1 MEDKVELVETNN
13 LTRKQNIILYFFI
26 YAFLGWIL
34 ETAFCILT
42 TGTFTKRGFLYGP
55 ICPIYGFGAIL
66 LIESLKNIKTNT
78 VGKFFVGM
86 IAFTIFEYVV
96 SVVLESLFGLRWWDY
111 TGQPFNFQGRVSLSF
126 SIVWGILG
134 VIFVEKIHPF
144 ITKVIEK
151 KIVLIS
157 NKKKI
162 IILYSFAFITIIDFI
177 CSVVK
182 YVNI

>member
-42 TGTFTKRGFLYGP
+42 TGVFTKRGFLYGP

-78 VGKFFVGM
+78 VSPSMTLTPLAKYSRK
-86 IAFTIFEYVV
+86 I
-96 SVVLESLFGLRWWDY
+96 LCWDD
-111 TGQPFNFQGRVSLSF
+111 
-126 SIVWGILG
+126 SI
-134 VIFVEKIHPF
+134 
-144 ITKVIEK
+144 
-151 KIVLIS
+151 
-157 NKKKI
+157 
-162 IILYSFAFITIIDFI
+162 Y
-177 CSVVK
+177 
-182 YVNI
+182 NI

>member
-66 LIESLKNIKTNT
+66 LIESLKNIKT
-78 VGKFFVGM
+78 
-86 IAFTIFEYVV
+86 
-96 SVVLESLFGLRWWDY
+96 
-111 TGQPFNFQGRVSLSF
+111 
-126 SIVWGILG
+126 
-134 VIFVEKIHPF
+134 
-144 ITKVIEK
+144 KVYW
-151 KIVLIS
+151 L
-157 NKKKI
+157 
-162 IILYSFAFITIIDFI
+162 
-177 CSVVK
+177 
-182 YVNI
+182 